1 MLDSVAMFN
10 TPGTMS
16 VAASDSYDSN
26 VEFTPRTTSLAESES
41 YDESIAFTG
50 APTSMDFQA
59 SVAPQALSAP
69 MSPDAEGS
77 MEDTAMEELN
87 PGKVHQSISE
97 PNKLAAPE
105 DTPWPPDRIVG
116 PSLAPHNRKPRDDFT
131 FGTRKFHELGDYE
144 HEDAETYK
152 P

>member
-26 VEFTPRTTSLAESES
+26 IEFTPGTTSLAESES
-41 YDESIAFTG
+41 YDESIVSTS
-50 APTSMDFQA
+50 APTPMDFQA
-59 SVAPQALSAP
+59 SVAPQASSVP
-69 MSPDAEGS
+69 MSPDAEGY
-77 MEDTAMEELN
+77 MEDTAMEDLN
-87 PGKVHQSISE
+87 PGRVHQSMSE
-97 PNKLAAPE
+97 PNKVAEPE
-105 DTPWPPDRIVG
+105 DPPWPPDRIVG
-116 PSLAPHNRKPRDDFT
+116 PSLSPHLRKPRDDFT
-131 FGTRKFHELGDYE
+131 IGTRQFHDLGNYE